1 MTEVSEVTEWMS
13 ADLGEARQERN
24 EARAEAKALRAAI
37 TQHLAALDELRRQEE
52 EAKNLPHGV
61 GVGLDLLEAAQRVD
75 DTETELRR
83 LAGTGEA

>member
-37 TQHLAALDELRRQEE
+37 TQHLAALDELRRQED
-52 EAKNLPHGV
+52 EAKNLPQGV
-61 GVGLDLLEAAQRVD
+61 GVGMDFLEAANHVD
-75 DTETELRR
+75 DTERDLRR
-83 LAGTGEA
+83 LVGMGEA